1 MKRFFA
7 IFGETKILSAG
18 TGSFVLE
25 PRFRSE
31 SNLSADAFVAQSLKG
46 DDL

>member
-1 MKRFFA
+1 MKQFFA
-7 IFGETKILSAG
+7 ILTETKILSAG

-31 SNLSADAFVAQSLKG
+31 SNLYVDASVDQ
-46 DDL
+46 